1 MNSPAPSNSFCNFV
15 LGLLLSTGG
24 SRKLV
29 SNQQTLEAPAHLSL
43 YAVFVHSGREG
54 REFGAATARKKQK
67 TGGLS
72 NREKQKRK
80 RLPPSARAQQLK
92 RRASGKP
99 TGAAAKKAH
108 RGHVGKGSVNGR
120 GAGKKKRGA

>member
-1 MNSPAPSNSFCNFV
+1 MR
-15 LGLLLSTGG
+15 T
-24 SRKLV
+24 
-29 SNQQTLEAPAHLSL
+29 
-43 YAVFVHSGREG
+43 GREG

-99 TGAAAKKAH
+99 TGSAAKKAQ